1 MIPFQIDRMR
11 KIETIWSSF
20 TWSDAHF
27 KVHINLHSRH
37 ICFWAVNQ
45 KSEHV
50 SSGYVKRAYN
60 MWMKYFWSFSF
71 FASAWP
77 NVIVQTV
84 FFPFHITTKETTSI
98 KIVFIVADV
107 VVAVA
112 AWKSSWA
119 HEMVFHG
126 CLFVFR
132 IENTYVKCGEWTSLH
147 TVYVT
152 GNVRMWMCAFTNNI
166 DLYTVLVVIVV
177 AAVVVLNAYTGDA
190 AKCFLF
196 PSLRSYRIRHPRGL
210 TFGFFTTARTA
221 SWNTSSRLCFFFAE
235 HSTSAKARILCFNFL
250 PSASV
255 TNFSEFGTRRSLFV
269 PTNWRE
275 NCHVIMNSH
284 TFIYSI

>member
-1 MIPFQIDRMR
+1 MISFQIDRMR
-11 KIETIWSSF
+11 KIETIWNSF

-77 NVIVQTV
+77 NVIVQTIFLLSYYNKRNNQHKNCFYCCWCCCCCCCV
-84 FFPFHITTKETTSI
+84 EKQLNIWNGF
-98 KIVFIVADV
+98 
-107 VVAVA
+107 
-112 AWKSSWA
+112 SW
-119 HEMVFHG
+119 
-126 CLFVFR
+126 LFVR
-132 IENTYVKCGEWTSLH
+132 LSNWKYICWECGEWTSLH

-166 DLYTVLVVIVV
+166 DLYTVVVVTVV
-177 AAVVVLNAYTGDA
+177 AVVVLNAYTGDA

-269 PTNWRE
+269 PAKWRE

-284 TFIYSI
+284 TSIYSI